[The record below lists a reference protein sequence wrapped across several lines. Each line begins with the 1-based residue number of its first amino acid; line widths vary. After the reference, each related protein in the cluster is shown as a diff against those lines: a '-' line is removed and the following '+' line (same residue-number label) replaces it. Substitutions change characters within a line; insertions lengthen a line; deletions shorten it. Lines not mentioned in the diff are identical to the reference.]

1 MTEPLS
7 AALAADRLRTDHA
20 LLLAAVDGLPGDA
33 LARDHVTSAGPL
45 GDFCASLHD
54 LVAHVLMW
62 NEINLA
68 VLTEAD
74 RGRDHWSL
82 AAVFETAETGRA
94 LNRAGVAAGRL
105 LPADLLLD
113 RLTRTH
119 DALLDQFAGYAEA
132 DWRDRAGPL
141 ATRVFTVPGRPAFW
155 HAALHLNAAQ
165 HDPGLASGL
174 ASGLDP
180 ALNVAH
186 DPAFDPARAR

>member
-7 AALAADRLRTDHA
+7 APQAADRLRTDHA
-20 LLLAAVDGLPGDA
+20 LLLAAADGLSGND

-82 AAVFETAETGRA
+82 APAFETPETGRA
-94 LNRAGVAAGRL
+94 LNQAGVAAGRL
-105 LPADLLLD
+105 LAADLLFE
-113 RLTRTH
+113 RLASTH
-119 DALLDQFAGYAEA
+119 DALLAQLTGYSEA

-141 ATRVFTVPGRPAFW
+141 ATRAFTVPGRAPFW
-155 HAALHLNAAQ
+155 HAALHLDAVPVGA
-165 HDPGLASGL
+165 
-174 ASGLDP
+174 
-180 ALNVAH
+180 
-186 DPAFDPARAR
+186 

>member
-7 AALAADRLRTDHA
+7 AAQAADRLRTDHA
-20 LLLAAVDGLPGDA
+20 LLLAAVDGLSGDE

-82 AAVFETAETGRA
+82 APAFETPEAGRA

-105 LPADLLLD
+105 LDAGQLFD
-113 RLTRTH
+113 RLASTH
-119 DALLDQFAGYAEA
+119 DALLDQLTGYSEA
-132 DWRDRAGPL
+132 DWHNQAGPL
-141 ATRVFTVPGRPAFW
+141 ATRVFTVPGRSPFW
-155 HAALHLNAAQ
+155 HAALHLDAV
-165 HDPGLASGL
+165 
-174 ASGLDP
+174 P
-180 ALNVAH
+180 AG
-186 DPAFDPARAR
+186 AR